1 MVGIL
6 STESLNLTIPDVGS
20 FRFTEPIVFDV
31 EMAGNGIVLGNAEAD
46 LFASGKTLDEALADL
61 QSEIRMAW
69 KEYATGD
76 DSDMDGIARGYRKWL
91 LDNVE
96 RRDRYGQ
103 TCVTDRTWHLIG
115 PNHRRISWNPSS
127 HPLYSP
133 RPSPAIPPLPLP
145 WSHRNTCACGRTA
158 TADGG
163 L

>member
-6 STESLNLTIPDVGS
+6 STESLNLTISDVGS

-61 QSEIRMAW
+61 QSEIEVAW
-69 KEYATGD
+69 KEYVTED
-76 DSDMDGIARGYRKWL
+76 DSEMDGIARGYRKWL

-96 RRDRYGQ
+96 KRDRYGQ
-103 TCVTDRTWHLIG
+103 TCVTNRTWHLTD
-115 PNHRRISWNPSS
+115 PDHHRISWHLDS

-133 RPSPAIPPLPLP
+133 RPSRAIPL
-145 WSHRNTCACGRTA
+145 
-158 TADGG
+158 
-163 L
+163 

>member
-6 STESLNLTIPDVGS
+6 STESLNLTISDVGS

-61 QSEIRMAW
+61 QSEIEVAW
-69 KEYATGD
+69 KEYITED
-76 DSDMDGIARGYRKWL
+76 DSEMDGIARGYRKWL

-96 RRDRYGQ
+96 KRDRYGQ
-103 TCVTDRTWHLIG
+103 TCVTDRTWHLTD
-115 PNHRRISWNPSS
+115 PDHHRISWHLDS

-133 RPSPAIPPLPLP
+133 RPSRAIPL
-145 WSHRNTCACGRTA
+145 
-158 TADGG
+158 
-163 L
+163 

>member
-6 STESLNLTIPDVGS
+6 STESLNLTISDVGS

-61 QSEIRMAW
+61 QSEIEVAW
-69 KEYATGD
+69 KEYVTED
-76 DSDMDGIARGYRKWL
+76 DSEMDGIARGYRKWL

-96 RRDRYGQ
+96 KRDRYGQ
-103 TCVTDRTWHLIG
+103 TCVTDRTWHLTD
-115 PNHRRISWNPSS
+115 PDHHRISWHLDS

-133 RPSPAIPPLPLP
+133 RPSRAIPL
-145 WSHRNTCACGRTA
+145 
-158 TADGG
+158 
-163 L
+163 